1 MASPL
6 QGITTAI
13 NAYNDAA
20 RGTAPAK
27 KKSPPT
33 PREVTSP
40 IWSRAPLRKPSKSV
54 KKANSFPLPG

>member
-27 KKSPPT
+27 KSH
-33 PREVTSP
+33 R
-40 IWSRAPLRKPSKSV
+40 RPLGK
-54 KKANSFPLPG
+54 

>member
-27 KKSPPT
+27 K
-33 PREVTSP
+33 EVT
-40 IWSRAPLRKPSKSV
+40 AGPSGSDFADLV
-54 KKANSFPLPG
+54 KGAS